1 MLLGELQPARVLLPV
16 GERPLGLLLLLVP
29 VLWRGRW
36 VWWRRG

>member
-1 MLLGELQPARVLLPV
+1 MLLGVLQPARVLLPV
-16 GERPLGLLLLLVP
+16 GERPLGLLLLVP